1 MRYDHFSMLPERAF
15 QPRNGRYGMTLE
27 GGGGGIP
34 IVSDVVDFAGDVVG
48 GAADIVGDVVGG
60 AVDIVQDVGR
70 DIDDF
75 VNEEVPGGW
84 ATVGLAA
91 GGAAL
96 ASGGAAAAAPAGGA
110 AGGTGLTVGAG
121 GITGLTPGAAGVTG
135 ITAGSSTALGGTL
148 GAGLGTLASG
158 GMDGALGTGLDPST
172 SGMGFTAGGSGAPEL
187 ASMGGG
193 SGLLAPVQGGVV
205 GELGLTATGAVPVL
219 GSPGSFI
226 NDPAVLGQPVIN
238 PATSSISLN
247 DAFRAARLAGNLMG
261 NEQPQQQFPMQQ
273 LPGMQAGA
281 VDLLSLPQLRAS
293 RAEIAG
299 LLAPRAYRGPV
310 FDIYSGLPTSLLG

>member
-15 QPRNGRYGMTLE
+15 QPRNGRHGMTLE
-27 GGGGGIP
+27 GGGGGIVGD
-34 IVSDVVDFAGDVVG
+34 IVGGVGDLVG
-48 GAADIVGDVVGG
+48 GAVDFVGDVVGG

-84 ATVGLAA
+84 VTVGLAA

-96 ASGGAAAAAPAGGA
+96 ASGAGGAAAAAPSGTGLA
-110 AGGTGLTVGAG
+110 AGGTTGLTAGTTAG
-121 GITGLTPGAAGVTG
+121 GI
-135 ITAGSSTALGGTL
+135 GG
-148 GAGLGTLASG
+148 
-158 GMDGALGTGLDPST
+158 GALGTGLST
-172 SGMGFTAGGSGAPEL
+172 TVAGSGLSSVGGLTGVLGAGETLVGAGLGLTAAGAGAPAL

-193 SGLLAPVQGGVV
+193 TGLLTSVPGGVV
-205 GELGLTATGAVPVL
+205 GETGFTAASATPVL

-281 VDLLSLPQLRAS
+281 VDLLSLPQLRAT

-299 LLAPRAYRGPV
+299 LLAPRAFRGPI
-310 FDIYSGLPTSLLG
+310 FDIYTGLPSLLG

>member
-1 MRYDHFSMLPERAF
+1 
-15 QPRNGRYGMTLE
+15 MTLE
-27 GGGGGIP
+27 GGGGGIIGD
-34 IVSDVVDFAGDVVG
+34 IVGGVGDLVG
-48 GAADIVGDVVGG
+48 GAVDFVGDVVGG

-84 ATVGLAA
+84 VTVGLAA
-91 GGAAL
+91 GGAAYGYG
-96 ASGGAAAAAPAGGA
+96 AGGAASAAPAGGV

-121 GITGLTPGAAGVTG
+121 GVTGLTPGAAGVTG
-135 ITAGSSTALGGTL
+135 ITAGGSTALGGTL
-148 GAGLGTLASG
+148 GAGLGTIASG

-193 SGLLAPVQGGVV
+193 SGLLAPVQGGIV
-205 GELGLTATGAVPVL
+205 GELGFTATGAVPVL

-226 NDPAVLGQPVIN
+226 NDPSVLGQPVIN

-247 DAFRAARLAGNLMG
+247 DAFRAANLAQNLMAG
-261 NEQPQQQFPMQQ
+261 QPQQQQFPNQQ
-273 LPGMQAGA
+273 LPGMQATG
-281 VDLLSLPQLRAS
+281 VDLLSLPQFA
-293 RAEIAG
+293 AGVPNIAG
-299 LLAPRAYRGPV
+299 LLNPMPYRGPT
-310 FDIYSGLPTSLLG
+310 FDFYTGLPTSLLG

>member
-1 MRYDHFSMLPERAF
+1 MLPERAF

-27 GGGGGIP
+27 GGGGGIVGD
-34 IVSDVVDFAGDVVG
+34 IVGGAVDIVGDVVG

-60 AVDIVQDVGR
+60 AVDIVKDVGSG
-70 DIDDF
+70 INDF
-75 VNEEVPGGW
+75 VKEEVPGGW

-96 ASGGAAAAAPAGGA
+96 ASGAGGAAAAAPAGGA

-121 GITGLTPGAAGVTG
+121 GITGITPGAAGVTG

-281 VDLLSLPQLRAS
+281 VDLLSLPQLRAT

>member
-1 MRYDHFSMLPERAF
+1 MLPERAF
-15 QPRNGRYGMTLE
+15 QPRDRYGMTRE
-27 GGGGGIP
+27 GGGGGIVGD
-34 IVSDVVDFAGDVVG
+34 IVGGIGDVVG
-48 GAADIVGDVVGG
+48 GAVDIVGDVVGG
-60 AVDIVQDVGR
+60 AVDVVSDIGAG
-70 DIDDF
+70 IDDF
-75 VNEEVPGGW
+75 VREEIPGGW
-84 ATVGLAA
+84 TTVAIVG

-96 ASGGAAAAAPAGGA
+96 ASGAGAGAAAAAPAGGA
-110 AGGTGLTVGAG
+110 AGGTGLTIGAG

-135 ITAGSSTALGGTL
+135 ITAGSSTALGGAL
-148 GAGLGTLASG
+148 GAGLGTIASG

-193 SGLLAPVQGGVV
+193 SGLLAPVPGGVV
-205 GELGLTATGAVPVL
+205 GELGFTATGAVPVL

-226 NDPAVLGQPVIN
+226 NNPAVLGQPVIN

-247 DAFRAARLAGNLMG
+247 DAFRTARLASSLMG
-261 NEQPQQQFPMQQ
+261 QPQQLQQQMPTQQ
-273 LPGMQAGA
+273 LPGMQAGV

-299 LLAPRAYRGPV
+299 LLAPRAFRGPV